1 MLRKNIYIV
10 IFLALCALILLSIS
24 QFISAAHI
32 SPRFFSKNTLPQTS
46 GGYAVSTIPVP
57 ISDEEDLSQKPID
70 TELVDTILE
79 KPEPV
84 ALQTTVSDAPKP
96 TEPKKSEPPKCPV
109 GNPLPGFNY
118 LSPVTPEFGL
128 DYYRPDD
135 LVVIPRDKIPTPH
148 TICVRSGTLDALLLM
163 YTAMTTE
170 GLKPMVVSGFRS
182 STYQKNIQT
191 KNVSETLADGTTVR
205 SVALPHHSEHQLG
218 TTVDFAAAPA
228 YNIKDF
234 ENSPEYAWMIQHAA
248 EYGFVQSYHYGD
260 ESLTGYRGEPWHW
273 RYVGPTH
280 AQSVKDTGIILF
292 QYLKQLFDESKIKN
306 QT

>member
-1 MLRKNIYIV
+1 MV
-10 IFLALCALILLSIS
+10 IFIALCTLILLGIS
-24 QFISAAHI
+24 RFISAGYIPA
-32 SPRFFSKNTLPQTS
+32 RLFKNPTPTT
-46 GGYAVSTIPVP
+46 VENPIIIPVTP
-57 ISDEEDLSQKPID
+57 VSDEEDLSQKPID
-70 TELVDTILE
+70 IELVDTIPE
-79 KPEPV
+79 KPDVVPP
-84 ALQTTVSDAPKP
+84 QTVQPTTPKP
-96 TEPKKSEPPKCPV
+96 TETKKSEPPKCPT
-109 GNPLPGFNY
+109 GNPLPGFDF

-135 LVVIPRDKIPTPH
+135 LVVIPRDKILTPH

-163 YTAMTTE
+163 NAAMAE
-170 GLKPMVVSGFRS
+170 QKLKPMVVSGFRS
-182 STYQKNIQT
+182 STYQKNIQS

-234 ENSPEYAWMIQHAA
+234 EKSPEYAWMIEHAA
-248 EYGFVQSYHYGD
+248 DYGFVQSYHYGD
-260 ESLTGYRGEPWHW
+260 EHLTGYRGEPWHW

-280 AQSVKDTGIILF
+280 AQSVRDTGTILF
-292 QYLKQLFDESKIKN
+292 QYLKKLFDENKIKN